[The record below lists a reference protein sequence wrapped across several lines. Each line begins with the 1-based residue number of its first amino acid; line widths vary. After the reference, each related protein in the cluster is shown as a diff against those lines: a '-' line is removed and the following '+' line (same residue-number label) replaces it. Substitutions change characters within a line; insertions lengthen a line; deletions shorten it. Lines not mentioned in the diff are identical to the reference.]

1 MQKKECKMILS
12 TQHWKCPKCY
22 TWKPSN
28 GFYEDKRTANKLKS
42 QCKCCHLRAVL
53 KTRNVQNT
61 RRINREHMR
70 RSRKMKSSQH
80 NKEMR
85 IYRKKYPWVKPYRAA
100 LERCTNKNCH
110 KYRRYG
116 RRGIKFM
123 LTMEEIKTLWF
134 RDKAYT
140 LEVPSIDRINNEG
153 HYEYSN
159 CRFIERH
166 ENSRKGAK

>member
-85 IYRKKYPWVKPYRAA
+85 IYRKKYPWTIHYHAA
-100 LERCTNKNCH
+100 
-110 KYRRYG
+110 YG
-116 RRGIKFM
+116 RCHRGNYGKRGILFM
-123 LTMEEIKTLWF
+123 VTMKEFKKLWF
-134 RDKAYT
+134 RDKAEL
-140 LEVPSIDRINNEG
+140 LERPSIDRIDTNGN
-153 HYEYSN
+153 YTFKN
-159 CRFIERH
+159 CRFIELS
-166 ENSRKGAK
+166 ENKKRRRVKR

>member
-1 MQKKECKMILS
+1 MDKQDKQYIGKMKRCTSCHKIKPTSNFYTQGKYLRPFCKVCYRKYNKKYVK
-12 TQHWKCPKCY
+12 TYK
-22 TWKPSN
+22 
-28 GFYEDKRTANKLKS
+28 KRNPGKHA
-42 QCKCCHLRAVL
+42 
-53 KTRNVQNT
+53 
-61 RRINREHMR
+61 IYMR
-70 RSRKMKSSQH
+70 R
-80 NKEMR
+80 
-85 IYRKKYPWVKPYRAA
+85 YRKKYPWVKPYRAA